1 MTGQAAREFSQRMS
15 MEKRKPK
22 EIEVTPA
29 MSEAGE
35 NALLEALDRAYPDLL
50 AVRAAAEAVRQVFLE
65 MRKVEISRKTLKS
78 LAS

>member
-1 MTGQAAREFSQRMS
+1 MS